1 MKPTDTTL
9 IKLQINGI
17 LSETYI
23 NKRLSH
29 CVYIIILFM
38 MIIASASAQT
48 GKNSDS
54 DKTYP
59 PGSAWTLSWPLGTHV
74 ESTMDTVLYN
84 YQRQFVTSMTSDAW
98 ASTGQFTGPAI
109 NMIYF
114 DRPAETPFY
123 FDNALSYWLPTFDKQ
138 KFYNVFI
145 PYTQLSYNMGYGT
158 ENRTDHLKAVFAG
171 NVNRKIGIGAWIDYP
186 YTKGSYAEQAAKGL
200 GFGFSGYYTGDRYE
214 MQAFYNHYNHL
225 NKENGG
231 ITNDL
236 YITDPAELQGGVNS
250 IEPKSIPVNLTAA
263 HSRLVGSQLYM
274 SHAYKVGFWQDNTQ
288 PEDTVER
295 REYVPVTKFVY
306 TFDWKDNSHLFLNQN
321 PGEASKFWKNTY
333 FNLSE
338 TRDEASWWSV
348 SNTVGIEMIEGF
360 RKWAKFGISA
370 YATYEIDRYS
380 YNVLG
385 MDTAAEG
392 GGEDDSPEVSVDT
405 ETPDDGS
412 LAQTPAGYESFL
424 RRTRNRLWVG
434 GRIEKTRGTAIR
446 YAADARFGL
455 LGDAIGD
462 IDVRGEMETK
472 FRLGKDTVRIN
483 VNGFFRNIEPN
494 YMLDHYVGNHFIW
507 NNDFGKIRSFRA
519 EGRLSIPWTRT
530 ELRVG
535 VENVQNQIYFDSDCM
550 PRQYGGN
557 VQVFSAAIEQK
568 LRFGIWNWN
577 NTVTY
582 QKTSDSLITPLPELS
597 VYSNMFLYF
606 HAFRALTVQIGFDV
620 DWYTKYTGLAYQP
633 ATMTFHSQGADAVKV
648 GNFINSNV
656 YLTCKLYKVR
666 FFVMCSHLNQGWFSK
681 DYLSLP
687 HYPVDPRQ
695 FRLGLSIDFAN

>member
-1 MKPTDTTL
+1 MIAVLTVLLTL
-9 IKLQINGI
+9 GI
-17 LSETYI
+17 S
-23 NKRLSH
+23 
-29 CVYIIILFM
+29 M
-38 MIIASASAQT
+38 ASAQN
-48 GKNSDS
+48 KSSSQEN
-54 DKTYP
+54 KTYP
-59 PGSAWTLSWPLGTHV
+59 PGSAWTLSWPLGTHI
-74 ESTMDTVLYN
+74 ESTLDTLLYN

-114 DRPAETPFY
+114 ERPAQMPFY

-158 ENRTDHLKAVFAG
+158 ENRTDHLKAIFAG
-171 NVNRKIGIGAWIDYP
+171 NVNRKVGVGAWIDYP

-200 GFGFSGYYTGDRYE
+200 GFGFSGYYTGARYE
-214 MQAFYNHYNHL
+214 MQAFFNHYNHL

-231 ITNDL
+231 ITDDL
-236 YITDPAELQGGVNS
+236 YITNPAELQGGVNS

-263 HSRLVGSQLYM
+263 HNRLVGSQFYM
-274 SHAYKVGFWQDNTQ
+274 SHAYKIGFWQDITQ

-295 REYVPVTKFVY
+295 KEYIPVTKFVY
-306 TFDWKDNSHLFLNQN
+306 AFDWKDNRHMFLNQN
-321 PGEASKFWKNTY
+321 SGDAVNFWENTY

-338 TRDEASWWSV
+338 TRDDAYWWSV

-370 YATYEIDRYS
+370 YATYEIDKYR
-380 YNVLG
+380 YNVG
-385 MDTAAEG
+385 VMDGTDTPPPPGEGDTPSAAEEPPA
-392 GGEDDSPEVSVDT
+392 EDNETDSGLSPLPE
-405 ETPDDGS
+405 
-412 LAQTPAGYESFL
+412 GYENAL
-424 RRTRNRLWVG
+424 KRKRNRLWVG
-434 GRIEKTRGTAIR
+434 GRIEKTKGTAIR
-446 YAADARFGL
+446 YAADAKFGL

-462 IDVRGEMETK
+462 IDIRGEMETR

-494 YMLDHYVGNHFIW
+494 YMLNHYVGNHFIW

-519 EGRLSIPWTRT
+519 EGKLSIPWTWT

-535 VENVQNQIYFDSDCM
+535 IENVQNQIYFNSDCK
-550 PRQYGGN
+550 PQQYGGS

-568 LRFGIWNWN
+568 LKFGIWNWN

-582 QKTSDSLITPLPELS
+582 QKTSNADIIPLPELS

-606 HAFRALTVQIGFDV
+606 HAFKALTVQIGVDV

-681 DYLSLP
+681 NYFSLP